1 MNTGALVAL
10 NDKWLDSAST
20 VTTANTGGCT
30 GTSVSLGS
38 AVGSG
43 FYTNW
48 QPYGSWYY
56 TTTERRPIRLTMAEV
71 LRLKAAAKRDAKLKA
86 VLAKFT
92 DQIEV
97 EVDFE

>member
-1 MNTGALVAL
+1 MDTGALVAL
-10 NDKWLDSAST
+10 NDNWLNNDTAIT
-20 VTTANTGGCT
+20 ATGIGDAVAGTTTT
-30 GTSVSLGS
+30 Y
-38 AVGSG
+38 GSG
-43 FYTNW
+43 FYTNF
-48 QPYGSWYY
+48 PYYGSWYY

-71 LRLKAAAKRDAKLKA
+71 QRLKAAAKRDAKLKA